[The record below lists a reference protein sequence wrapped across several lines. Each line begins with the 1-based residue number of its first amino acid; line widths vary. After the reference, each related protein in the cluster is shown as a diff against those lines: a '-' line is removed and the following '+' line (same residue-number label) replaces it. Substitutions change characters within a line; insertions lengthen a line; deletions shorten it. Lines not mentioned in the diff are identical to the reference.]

1 MTNKILHTIVEEQIQ
16 LKPHCKLV
24 ISDIARKAGVSNA
37 TVHNR
42 HPDVLE
48 KISAHNAKFLQ
59 ASVKVKNAKITKLK
73 LEKKLLLEKIKELEN
88 QNRKLVSL
96 NACYELQNLKST
108 AKKP

>member
-1 MTNKILHTIVEEQIQ
+1 MTMTNKILHTIVEEQIQ

-73 LEKKLLLEKIKELEN
+73 LEKASFGKDKRIGESKSKTCLVKRLL
-88 QNRKLVSL
+88 
-96 NACYELQNLKST
+96 
-108 AKKP
+108 